1 MTLGPQQQLHWGPEK
16 TPQGHLPRGTN
27 GCTRFWLSSH
37 CRCKDATSWDPPS
50 SYFQEGVGFPYVS
63 TNSISFLFPHLF
75 FARSSHKSTLK
86 DGKSN
91 RKMGK
96 ACRRSSLRDV
106 RRVPQG
112 FALLTANLRRA
123 VHLAST
129 RKPRP
134 CSAGEG
140 VGESGRFLPQL
151 GLWGAG
157 GPQRDVCV
165 SQSPRP

>member
-1 MTLGPQQQLHWGPEK
+1 MGPQQQLHWGPKK
-16 TPQGHLPRGTN
+16 TPQGHLPWGTN

-37 CRCKDATSWDPPS
+37 CRCRDTTSGDPPS
-50 SYFQEGVGFPYVS
+50 SYFQEGAGFPHVS

-96 ACRRSSLRDV
+96 ACKRNSLKDV

-112 FALLTANLRRA
+112 FALCSLLFQDVPCIWLQLENQDLA
-123 VHLAST
+123 VLVRVWGKVAGSCLS
-129 RKPRP
+129 RGCGVRVAPREMCVCP
-134 CSAGEG
+134 H
-140 VGESGRFLPQL
+140 PQ
-151 GLWGAG
+151 
-157 GPQRDVCV
+157 DHE
-165 SQSPRP
+165 